1 MRGANHKRVVIC
13 RIGLCFLVVLVLV
26 LTLFRGY
33 VYVRYHTKPIMTVDV
48 KEFTPEEYPDNPAL
62 LSRYHGD
69 YSHARV
75 MIKKNQDTG
84 FTFTFLPS
92 NSKSATIVF
101 NDVDVGL
108 MTPSVPPWVKH
119 NKQLTR
125 IALTD
130 RQWNRQQVSFKRSD
144 KQLGIAGGDGVE
156 KKQVVYAELAKN
168 CLNAGLW
175 EILLY
180 SQENNKKTLLY
191 QGWFTFPLGFYQS
204 VFKHNTGL
212 SYWEH
217 AYYLEHWVNPESTQV
232 DLDVLRHVTQAYPVV
247 LTQDL
252 DESIAVD
259 GEQIYKKKNI
269 MSNDKIQVFRDYMTE
284 SVQFSTFLPPGLYKK
299 DTPWENEYWRIHYPI
314 SAVIQTIE
322 SPAKPGKP
330 LQELVITYTDDKPNK
345 NNDSYF
351 YVSGFDLN
359 ALPRLDSSH
368 YAQGK
373 LFLMGIGTPPLKQSY
388 AELEARPPEKTPEFS
403 VFLNEKDAWI
413 NHHEV
418 AIDGVILFIDKHQSN
433 RLHMYLVSY
442 ERHAVVAHY
451 VMTLPDELRQKYG
464 KS

>member
-1 MRGANHKRVVIC
+1 MRGANHKCVLIR
-13 RIGLCFLVVLVLV
+13 RIGLSFLVASVLIVV
-26 LTLFRGY
+26 LFRGY
-33 VYVRYHTKPIMTVDV
+33 VYVRYHTKPIMMVDV
-48 KEFTPEEYPDNPAL
+48 QEFTPEEYPDNPAR
-62 LSRYHGD
+62 LSRHHGE
-69 YSHARV
+69 YSHARLV
-75 MIKKNQDTG
+75 IKKNKGAD

-108 MTPSVPPWVKH
+108 MTPSVPLWVKH
-119 NKQLTR
+119 DKQLTR

-130 RQWNRQQVSFKRSD
+130 RQWNRQQVSFKRGDS
-144 KQLGIAGGDGVE
+144 QLDIAGGDDVE

-212 SYWEH
+212 SYWKH
-217 AYYLEHWVNPESTQV
+217 AYYLEHWVDPELTRV
-232 DLDVLRHVTQAYPVV
+232 DLDALRRVTQVYPVV

-259 GEQIYKKKNI
+259 GEQVHKKKNM
-269 MSNDKIQVFRDYMTE
+269 MSNNRIKFFRDYMTE
-284 SVQFSTFLPPGLYKK
+284 DVWFSTFLPPGLYRK
-299 DTPWENEYWRIHYPI
+299 DTPWENEYWRISYPV
-314 SAVIQTIE
+314 SAVIQTIS
-322 SPAKPGKP
+322 SPATPGKS
-330 LQELVITYTDDKPNK
+330 LQELVITYADDKPNK

-359 ALPRLDSSH
+359 TLPRLEASH

-388 AELEARPPEKTPEFS
+388 AELKAKPPEKTPEFS

-418 AIDGVILFIDKHQSN
+418 AIDGAILFIDKHQSN

-451 VMTLPDELRQKYG
+451 MMTLPDELRQKPK